1 MIELSFKHVSF
12 SYTDVPAL
20 HDIDLEIAGG
30 EMVALL
36 GPNGSGKTTL
46 IKLASGVLRPVE
58 GDIHLDGSNLRQSKR
73 REIAQRVAVVPQV
86 FHMPFAFTLREVVL
100 LGRTPFLKAFSN
112 DGERDQQVVQSAL
125 EQTGIEE
132 LGQRFFNELSG
143 GERQKGILAMALA
156 QEPKLL
162 LMDEP
167 TAHLDIN
174 HQMEIMELVKSLNR
188 KKGITV
194 IGAMHDLNLAALYFD
209 RLVLLKQ
216 GRIFVDGPPAE
227 VLTAQTIREVFSAS
241 VLVMEHPSMKTP
253 YIAITPKGT
262 LAGQGATSNK
272 MCAPL
277 Q

>member
-1 MIELSFKHVSF
+1 MISLDLCRVSF

-20 HDIDLEIAGG
+20 HHIDLMVEKG

-46 IKLASGVLRPVE
+46 IKLASGVLHPAE
-58 GDIHLDGSNLRQSKR
+58 GDIHLDGSSLRQLKR
-73 REIAQRVAVVPQV
+73 RQVAQRVAVVPQQ

-112 DGERDQQVVQSAL
+112 EGERDQQAVNRAMEL
-125 EQTGIEE
+125 IGIEE

-162 LMDEP
+162 LLDEP

-174 HQMEIMELVKSLNR
+174 HQMEILELVKGLNR
-188 KKGITV
+188 EQGITV

-209 RLVLLKQ
+209 RLVLLKE
-216 GRIFVDGPPAE
+216 GSIFADGTPSQ
-227 VLTAQTIREVFSAS
+227 VLTEETIQEVFCAS
-241 VLVMEHPSMKTP
+241 VQVMQHPSMKTP
-253 YIAITPKGT
+253 HIVITPRST
-262 LAGQGATSNK
+262 
-272 MCAPL
+272 
-277 Q
+277 